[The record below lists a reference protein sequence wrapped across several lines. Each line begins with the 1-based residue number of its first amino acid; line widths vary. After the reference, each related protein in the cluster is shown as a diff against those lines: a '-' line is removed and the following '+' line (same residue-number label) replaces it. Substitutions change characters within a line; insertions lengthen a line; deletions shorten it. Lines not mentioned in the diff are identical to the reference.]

1 MKAGSVFDR
10 GTTPKK
16 RYPSHRFMI
25 QQKNKLPHMPEGFPT
40 SEWSRAMQVPI
51 MQFFL
56 MLRVAAMILQLRSS
70 LEKPHI
76 CPRHEVQEK
85 LVFNPTLS
93 RVCLVQGSKAICIGL
108 SSDQPPSKIKGKQ
121 TRSKIQWQLDTLAVG
136 PVNVTEN
143 NLGSDQEVHRFTLVP
158 FALL

>member
-1 MKAGSVFDR
+1 
-10 GTTPKK
+10 
-16 RYPSHRFMI
+16 
-25 QQKNKLPHMPEGFPT
+25 
-40 SEWSRAMQVPI
+40 MQLQI
-51 MQFFL
+51 LQFFL

-70 LEKPHI
+70 LEKRQI

-108 SSDQPPSKIKGKQ
+108 SSDQPPSKIKRKQ
-121 TRSKIQWQLDTLAVG
+121 TRSKIQWQLDTVAVG